1 MTVVADISIM
11 PVGEG
16 TSLSKYVKRAVEELK
31 KACLKVDVGAMST
44 SVEARSTEEVFRAFE
59 KAKEA
64 LFEMGIKKV
73 YMMIK
78 VDERRDKPI
87 SIESKKTAILRQGNC

>member
-1 MTVVADISIM
+1 MTVVADLSIM

-31 KACLKVDVGAMST
+31 RSGLKVDVGAMST
-44 SVEARSTEEVFRAFE
+44 SVEAETTEEIFKAFE

-64 LFEMGIKKV
+64 LFEMGAKRV
-73 YMMIK
+73 YMVIK
-78 VDERRDKPI
+78 IDERRDKPI
-87 SIESKKTAILRQGNC
+87 SIESKKSAVLK

>member
-1 MTVVADISIM
+1 MPVVADLSIM

-31 KACLKVDVGAMST
+31 KAGLKVDVGAMST
-44 SVEARSTEEVFRAFE
+44 SVEAETTEEIFRAFE

-64 LFEMGIKKV
+64 LFEMGAKRV
-73 YMMIK
+73 YMVIK
-78 VDERRDKPI
+78 IDERRDKHI
-87 SIESKKTAILRQGNC
+87 SIEYKKSAILK

>member
-1 MTVVADISIM
+1 MTVVADLSIM

-31 KACLKVDVGAMST
+31 KAGLKVDVGAMST
-44 SVEARSTEEVFRAFE
+44 SVEAETTEEIFKAFE

-64 LFEMGIKKV
+64 LFEMGAKRV
-73 YMMIK
+73 YMVIK
-78 VDERRDKPI
+78 IDERRDKHI
-87 SIESKKTAILRQGNC
+87 SIEYKKSAILK

>member
-1 MTVVADISIM
+1 MTVVADLSIM

-31 KACLKVDVGAMST
+31 RSGLKVDVGAMST
-44 SVEARSTEEVFRAFE
+44 SVEAETTEEIFRAFE

-64 LFEMGIKKV
+64 LFEMGAKRV
-73 YMMIK
+73 YMVIK
-78 VDERRDKPI
+78 IDERRDKPI
-87 SIESKKTAILRQGNC
+87 SIESKKSAVLK

>member
-1 MTVVADISIM
+1 MRMTVVADLSIM

-31 KACLKVDVGAMST
+31 KAGLKVDVGAMST
-44 SVEARSTEEVFRAFE
+44 SVEAETTEEIFRAFE

-64 LFEMGIKKV
+64 LFEMGAKRV
-73 YMMIK
+73 YMVIK
-78 VDERRDKPI
+78 IDERRDKHI
-87 SIESKKTAILRQGNC
+87 SIEYKKSAVLK

>member
-1 MTVVADISIM
+1 MTVVADLSIM

-31 KACLKVDVGAMST
+31 RFGLKVDVGAMST
-44 SVEARSTEEVFRAFE
+44 SVEAETTEEIFKAFE

-64 LFEMGIKKV
+64 LFEMGAKRV
-73 YMMIK
+73 YMVIK
-78 VDERRDKPI
+78 IDERRDKPI
-87 SIESKKTAILRQGNC
+87 SIESKKSAVLK

>member
-1 MTVVADISIM
+1 MTVVADLSIM

-31 KACLKVDVGAMST
+31 KAGLKVDVGAMST
-44 SVEARSTEEVFRAFE
+44 SVEAETTEEIFRAFE

-64 LFEMGIKKV
+64 LFEMGAKRV
-73 YMMIK
+73 YMVIK
-78 VDERRDKPI
+78 IDERRDKHI
-87 SIESKKTAILRQGNC
+87 SIEYKKSTILK